1 DAGQV
6 RMLETGEQLRLA
18 SESVNGLGSFLW
30 TQTALAH
37 LLEGNQARIEVQVF
51 CLIDG
56 CEATSSNL
64 CQDTITL
71 FEESILLQETSRVA
85 GKRYLSLHWPT
96 TGHTEC
102 CQRRIICAAGVARTR
117 CWCHTMSP

>member
-1 DAGQV
+1 
-6 RMLETGEQLRLA
+6 MLETGEQLRLA

-56 CEATSSNL
+56 CEAASSNL
-64 CQDTITL
+64 RQNTITL
-71 FEESILLQETSRVA
+71 FEELILLQETGRVA
-85 GKRYLSLHWPT
+85 GERSLSFHWPT

-102 CQRRIICAAGVARTR
+102 CLRWVLCAADVA
-117 CWCHTMSP
+117 